1 MTPPSSTQPAPIRI
15 IDTGIANTA
24 SVSAAFGRLGL
35 AASLCESPD
44 EVREAAAVVL
54 PGVGSFGAGIG
65 RLRELGLVDAIKERI
80 EADRATLCVCLGL
93 QLLGETSEESPGA
106 VGLGVAPVAATHFP
120 PGARTPQFGWN
131 LVTPGA
137 GFSLA
142 EPGYAYFA
150 NTYRLTEL
158 PVGWAGAT
166 SDHAGPFVAS
176 MRKGNVL
183 ACQFHPELSG
193 PWGLGLLA
201 SWARECA
208 GLEARVPATGRA
220 EAC

>member
-1 MTPPSSTQPAPIRI
+1 MKSASS
-15 IDTGIANTA
+15 
-24 SVSAAFGRLGL
+24 S
-35 AASLCESPD
+35 
-44 EVREAAAVVL
+44 
-54 PGVGSFGAGIG
+54 
-65 RLRELGLVDAIKERI
+65 
-80 EADRATLCVCLGL
+80 DR
-93 QLLGETSEESPGA
+93 
-106 VGLGVAPVAATHFP
+106 P

-137 GFSLA
+137 GYGLA
-142 EPGYAYFA
+142 EAGYAYFA

-158 PVGWAGAT
+158 PEGWSGA
-166 SDHAGPFVAS
+166 SADHAGPFVAS

-201 SWARECA
+201 SWASAGA
-208 GLEARVPATGRA
+208 GLEAEVPVQGRA